1 MLVQRVLTPDLSLD
15 SWTVLGDGGPVEP
28 IERYLAYLSPD
39 AGCVD
44 GVVDRSHTPSVGPLL
59 HFERFQVIFVL
70 GAPEPHVDD
79 VAGIEVVDVLGQ
91 F

>member
-1 MLVQRVLTPDLSLD
+1 M
-15 SWTVLGDGGPVEP
+15 
-28 IERYLAYLSPD
+28 LAYLSPDAGCRMPDAGCRMPD

-44 GVVDRSHTPSVGPLL
+44 GVVDRSHTPSVGSLL
-59 HFERFQVIFVL
+59 HFERFQVIFVP
-70 GAPEPHVDD
+70 GAPEPHMDD